1 MAEFTENMQ
10 LQSNIIRPSQFPFLE
25 IDPSMEL
32 LNQFIGMNQH
42 VLENSN
48 LSTMH
53 NLVPFSCDTFLGPQE
68 PEFPGN
74 LEENFPALVNHNA
87 LPVSLPIFQAE
98 NEIHEG
104 KKRKSVDLPETSS
117 ANSTPAVSESG
128 SKIKHVNFFYYFS
141 LFFSTHHSSGRGK
154 RVKSNVTEE
163 EKAKE
168 VVHVRARRGQAT
180 DSHSLAERVRRG
192 KINEKLR
199 CLQNIVPGCYKTM
212 GMAVMLDE
220 IINYV
225 QSLQH
230 QVEFLSLKLT
240 AASTF
245 YDFNS
250 ETDALETMQRARAS
264 EAKELGK
271 YKKEGYGGVSFFQPA
286 WPL

>member
-1 MAEFTENMQ
+1 MAEFTENLQ
-10 LQSNIIRPSQFPFLE
+10 LQSIRPSSFPFLD

-42 VLENSN
+42 VIDNSN
-48 LSTMH
+48 LTMH
-53 NLVPFSCDTFLGPQE
+53 NLMPFSCDTFLGPQE

-74 LEENFPALVNHNA
+74 LEENFPALVHHVNHNA

-98 NEIHEG
+98 NKIHDG
-104 KKRKSVDLPETSS
+104 KKRKSMDLPETSS

-128 SKIKHVNFFYYFS
+128 SKRK
-141 LFFSTHHSSGRGK
+141 HSSGRGK
-154 RVKSNVTEE
+154 RAKSNVTEE

-271 YKKEGYGGVSFFQPA
+271 YKREGYGGVSCFQPS

>member
-1 MAEFTENMQ
+1 MAEFTEN
-10 LQSNIIRPSQFPFLE
+10 LQSIRPCSFPFLD

-32 LNQFIGMNQH
+32 LNQFIGINQH
-42 VLENSN
+42 VLDNSN
-48 LSTMH
+48 SNMH
-53 NLVPFSCDTFLGPQE
+53 NLMAFSCDSFLGPQQE
-68 PEFPGN
+68 PGFPAN
-74 LEENFPALVNHNA
+74 LEENFPGLVHHVNHNNTV
-87 LPVSLPIFQAE
+87 PVSLPIFPSQ

-104 KKRKSVDLPETSS
+104 KKRKTTDTLETSS

-128 SKIKHVNFFYYFS
+128 SKIKHI
-141 LFFSTHHSSGRGK
+141 SGRGK
-154 RVKSNVTEE
+154 RAKSNVTEE
-163 EKAKE
+163 EKVKE

-250 ETDALETMQRARAS
+250 EADALETMQRAKAS
-264 EAKELGK
+264 EAKELAK
-271 YKKEGYGGVSFFQPA
+271 YKKEGYGGVSCFQSN
-286 WPL
+286 WSL

>member
-1 MAEFTENMQ
+1 MAEFTENFQ
-10 LQSNIIRPSQFPFLE
+10 HIIRPSFPF
-25 IDPSMEL
+25 IDSDQSMEI
-32 LNQFIGMNQH
+32 LNQFM
-42 VLENSN
+42 ENSN
-48 LSTMH
+48 MNMMQ
-53 NLVPFSCDTFLGPQE
+53 NLMPFSCDNILEHHQQQE
-68 PEFPGN
+68 HELFPRN
-74 LEENFPALVNHNA
+74 LEENFHGLVHHHHHVNNHNHNA
-87 LPVSLPIFQAE
+87 VQVSFPNFQEE
-98 NEIHEG
+98 NKVHHEE
-104 KKRKSVDLPETSS
+104 KKRKFMDFQETSS

-128 SKIKHVNFFYYFS
+128 SKTKHS
-141 LFFSTHHSSGRGK
+141 GGRGK
-154 RVKSNVTEE
+154 RVKSYETEDQ

-240 AASTF
+240 AASTY

-250 ETDALETMQRARAS
+250 ETDDLETMQRARAS
-264 EAKELGK
+264 EAKELAR
-271 YKKEGYGGVSFFQPA
+271 YKKEEYGGFSCFQPT

>member
-1 MAEFTENMQ
+1 MAEFTQ
-10 LQSNIIRPSQFPFLE
+10 DFQSF

-32 LNQFIGMNQH
+32 INQFIGINTH
-42 VLENSN
+42 VLDNSHVNMQN
-48 LSTMH
+48 LMM
-53 NLVPFSCDTFLGPQE
+53 PFSSDNFFASQE
-68 PEFPGN
+68 PEFQGN
-74 LEENFPALVNHNA
+74 FEENFQGLVNNA
-87 LPVSLPIFQAE
+87 LHVSLPIFAAE
-98 NEIHEG
+98 NEVHGG
-104 KKRKSVDLPETSS
+104 KKRNTMDTTHEASS
-117 ANSTPAVSESG
+117 ENSTPAGSDSG
-128 SKIKHVNFFYYFS
+128 GKIRNNF
-141 LFFSTHHSSGRGK
+141 GRGK

-163 EKAKE
+163 EKPKE

-180 DSHSLAERVRRG
+180 DSHSIAERVRRG

-250 ETDALETMQRARAS
+250 ETDAFETMQRAKAS
-264 EAKELGK
+264 EAKELGN
-271 YKKEGYGGVSFFQPA
+271 YEKEEYGRATCFQQT
-286 WPL
+286 WSL

>member
-1 MAEFTENMQ
+1 MAEYTEN
-10 LQSNIIRPSQFPFLE
+10 LQSIRPSSFPFLD

-42 VLENSN
+42 FLENSN
-48 LSTMH
+48 LTMH
-53 NLVPFSCDTFLGPQE
+53 NLMPFSCDTFLGPQE

-74 LEENFPALVNHNA
+74 LEENFPSLNA
-87 LPVSLPIFQAE
+87 VPVSLPFLQAE
-98 NEIHEG
+98 NETLEG
-104 KKRKSVDLPETSS
+104 KKRKAMDLPETSS

-128 SKIKHVNFFYYFS
+128 TGSKVK
-141 LFFSTHHSSGRGK
+141 HSSGRGK

-163 EKAKE
+163 QKAKE

-264 EAKELGK
+264 EAKELAK
-271 YKKEGYGGVSFFQPA
+271 YKREGYGGVSCFQPT

>member
-1 MAEFTENMQ
+1 MAEFTEN
-10 LQSNIIRPSQFPFLE
+10 LQSNIRPSSFPFLD

-42 VLENSN
+42 VLDNSN
-48 LSTMH
+48 LM
-53 NLVPFSCDTFLGPQE
+53 PFSCDTFLGP
-68 PEFPGN
+68 EFPGN
-74 LEENFPALVNHNA
+74 LEDNFPSLLHHN
-87 LPVSLPIFQAE
+87 VSLPIFQAQ
-98 NEIHEG
+98 NEIHHG
-104 KKRKSVDLPETSS
+104 KKRKTLDLPQTSS

-128 SKIKHVNFFYYFS
+128 TASKIIK
-141 LFFSTHHSSGRGK
+141 HSSGRGK
-154 RVKSNVTEE
+154 RVKNNVTEE

-271 YKKEGYGGVSFFQPA
+271 YKREGYGGVSCFQPT

>member
-1 MAEFTENMQ
+1 MHLIAQTQTQTHMAEFTENV
-10 LQSNIIRPSQFPFLE
+10 QSIRPSSFPFLD

-48 LSTMH
+48 LTMH
-53 NLVPFSCDTFLGPQE
+53 NLIPFSCDTFLGPQE

-74 LEENFPALVNHNA
+74 LEENFPALVHHVNHNV

-98 NEIHEG
+98 NEIHQG
-104 KKRKSVDLPETSS
+104 KKRKSMDLPETSS

-128 SKIKHVNFFYYFS
+128 SKIKH
-141 LFFSTHHSSGRGK
+141 SSGRGK
-154 RVKSNVTEE
+154 RVKSKTQE

-271 YKKEGYGGVSFFQPA
+271 YKREGYGGASFFQPT

>member
-128 SKIKHVNFFYYFS
+128 SKIKHV
-141 LFFSTHHSSGRGK
+141 
-154 RVKSNVTEE
+154 
-163 EKAKE
+163 
-168 VVHVRARRGQAT
+168 
-180 DSHSLAERVRRG
+180 RRG